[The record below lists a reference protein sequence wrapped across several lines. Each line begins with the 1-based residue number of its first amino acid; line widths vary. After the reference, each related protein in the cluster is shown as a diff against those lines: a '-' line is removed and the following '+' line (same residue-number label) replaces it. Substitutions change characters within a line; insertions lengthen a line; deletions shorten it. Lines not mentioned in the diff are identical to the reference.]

1 MTLVFQIHS
10 SKYNIKLTV
19 LTDNLLDNSNLT
31 KTIMI
36 KFKYILIKINK
47 YNTCNQLYMMQLQ
60 KKLLKFLTLNVQMRA
75 QET

>member
-10 SKYNIKLTV
+10 SKCNIKLTV